1 MIDIQKR
8 RLGKTDIEITP
19 IGLGAMEFSGG
30 KGPIKYILSAV
41 PHEQQ
46 DEVIKV
52 ALDSG
57 MNWID
62 TAEIYGSGESE
73 KAVSRGLQAARK
85 SPGDVIITTKWLP
98 IVRRAKSMRK
108 SAAKS
113 TQRLHPYPIDLYLVH
128 RPESLSSVKTQMD
141 EMAKLVDSGI
151 IRAVGVSNFSANR
164 MRKAHEALAER
175 GIPLAANQMHFS
187 LVKRNIEFNGMLDT
201 AKELGITIIAYT
213 PLGQGSLTGHLHK
226 NPGLLEEMPRFRRS
240 RLRGQLKK
248 TKPLIDALEAIALEH
263 EATIAQ
269 IVLNWTV
276 NYHGETIVSIP
287 GATKTYQAEDN
298 ANAMRISL
306 TKEQMETISTL
317 SLECS

>member
-30 KGPIKYILSAV
+30 KGPIKYLLSAV

-187 LVKRNIEFNGMLDT
+187 LVKRNIEFNG
-201 AKELGITIIAYT
+201 IIAYT

-248 TKPLIDALEAIALEH
+248 TKPLIAALEAIALEH

>member
-1 MIDIQKR
+1 MQEIVKR
-8 RLGKTDIEITP
+8 RLGKTDIEVTP

-30 KGPIKYILSAV
+30 KGMMKFVLSAV
-41 PHEQQ
+41 PYETQN
-46 DEVIKV
+46 EVIKV
-52 ALDSG
+52 ALDGG

-73 KAVSRGLQAARK
+73 KAVSQGLQAAGK
-85 SPGDVIITTKWLP
+85 SPGEVMITTKWMP
-98 IVRRAKSMRK
+98 IMKRAKSMHK

-113 TQRLHPYPIDLYLVH
+113 TQRLNPYPIDLYLVH
-128 RPESLSSVKTQMD
+128 RPESLSSVETQMD
-141 EMAKLVDSGI
+141 EMAKLVDSGT

-164 MRKAHEALAER
+164 MRKAHEVLGER

-187 LVKRNIEFNGMLDT
+187 LVKRNIEFNGVLET
-201 AKELGITIIAYT
+201 AKELDITIIAYT
-213 PLGQGSLTGHLHK
+213 PLGRGSLTGHLHK
-226 NPGLLEEMPRFRRS
+226 NPELLEEMPRFRRS
-240 RLRGQLKK
+240 RLRGQLNK
-248 TKPLIDALEAIALEH
+248 TKPLVDALEGIALEH

-276 NYHGETIVSIP
+276 NYHGDTIVSIP

-317 SLECS
+317 SHECL